1 MRAPY
6 RRFGEEKR
14 TASGYCLIRP
24 TALSR
29 GLRVVSVMSPVRESI
44 GVDWIADFV
53 RGSIAVFAEVFLIQS
68 GTMIVRMSDCTV
80 TSLTFA
86 SMASL
91 W

>member
-1 MRAPY
+1 M
-6 RRFGEEKR
+6 
-14 TASGYCLIRP
+14 
-24 TALSR
+24 LSR

-44 GVDWIADFV
+44 GVGWIACFG
-53 RGSIAVFAEVFLIQS
+53 RGSIGVEAEDFLSQS

-80 TSLTFA
+80 TSLILA